1 MIRNTTFHSPQT
13 MAMDTNHL
21 HITEMCNQCH
31 LQQDKAKKNGLAGQ
45 KKHDLGA
52 GDLVLDQEQSP

>member
-1 MIRNTTFHSPQT
+1 MSFIAGQG
-13 MAMDTNHL
+13 
-21 HITEMCNQCH
+21 
-31 LQQDKAKKNGLAGQ
+31 KKNGLAGQ